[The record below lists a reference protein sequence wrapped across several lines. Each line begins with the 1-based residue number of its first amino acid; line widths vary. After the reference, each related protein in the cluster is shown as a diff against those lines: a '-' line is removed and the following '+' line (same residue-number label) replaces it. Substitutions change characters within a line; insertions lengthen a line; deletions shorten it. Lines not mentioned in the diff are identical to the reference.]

1 MIPRR
6 NFTRRF
12 LRLGVSYPFLQPREA
27 PKRWDRERVKKQS
40 YSKSVFKYKLFVG
53 VVEGFM
59 TSNLAGNLLVASSSI
74 ENPLFARSVCLLVHH
89 DSDGAIGLLLNRP
102 LEPQP
107 TELLKLL
114 TVSGGHER
122 YPSPGG
128 MMVHFGGPLS
138 GPVVALHTFPK
149 LADGAA
155 LEGVYVAAQK
165 DHLQA
170 LLLQQDRDVRLIVGH
185 AGWKAGQLEQEI
197 DRGRWHVIEATSEIV
212 LGSDELMWE
221 RLIRRACGRSVARWT
236 GAGPVSAAELN

>member
-1 MIPRR
+1 MVEFYRKVLAFGSVLSFR
-6 NFTRRF
+6 AATRGSGT
-12 LRLGVSYPFLQPREA
+12 LGREEGRKSA
-27 PKRWDRERVKKQS
+27 
-40 YSKSVFKYKLFVG
+40 YSKTVFKYKFFVG

-74 ENPLFARSVCLLVHH
+74 ENPLYARSVCLLVHH
-89 DSDGAIGLLLNRP
+89 DPDGAIGLLLNRP

-122 YPSPGG
+122 YPQTGG
-128 MMVHFGGPLS
+128 TMVHFGGPLS

-170 LLLQQDRDVRLIVGH
+170 LLQQTDCGVRLIVGH

-197 DRGRWHVIEATSEIV
+197 DRGRWHVIEATSEVV

-236 GAGPVSAAELN
+236 GAGLVSAAELN